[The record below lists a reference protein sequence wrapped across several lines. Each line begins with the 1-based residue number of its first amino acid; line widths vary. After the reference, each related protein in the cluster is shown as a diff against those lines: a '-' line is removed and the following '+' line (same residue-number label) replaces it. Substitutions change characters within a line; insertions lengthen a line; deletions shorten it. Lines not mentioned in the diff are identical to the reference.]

1 MAKKPSCIFEHLLI
15 SPFRYSKLISPLKSK
30 QYCPTHEFVKCVHAF
45 GWTKGRVNR
54 VHYRWADHT
63 GSGFPRA
70 AQVTLET
77 SAASHLFIT
86 SFLIS
91 HFCLALAGALEFYQS
106 WTTLRNRD
114 IILAQSTIK
123 VCNLCPRLQIHRDSQ
138 RFFEI
143 ICNSARRVSKKIV
156 KVISWEDSEMQ
167 LQSPFYL
174 LSKLFQST

>member
-1 MAKKPSCIFEHLLI
+1 MSRPHCCCLPKDQA
-15 SPFRYSKLISPLKSK
+15 FREL
-30 QYCPTHEFVKCVHAF
+30 
-45 GWTKGRVNR
+45 
-54 VHYRWADHT
+54 
-63 GSGFPRA
+63 

-123 VCNLCPRLQIHRDSQ
+123 VCNLCPRFKIHRDSW
-138 RFFEI
+138 RFPEI
-143 ICNSARRVSKKIV
+143 LCNSWWFSEETFKENCEGYFRRRFRNAL
-156 KVISWEDSEMQ
+156 Q
-167 LQSPFYL
+167 LQSPCYL
-174 LSKLFQST
+174 SIEQAFSNDLICWEGPSSCQG